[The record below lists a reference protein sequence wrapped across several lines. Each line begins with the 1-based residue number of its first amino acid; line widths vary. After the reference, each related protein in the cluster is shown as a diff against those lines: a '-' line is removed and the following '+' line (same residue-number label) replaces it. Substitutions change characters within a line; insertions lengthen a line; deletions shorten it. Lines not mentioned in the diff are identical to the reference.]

1 MRWLVLLLSLGAI
14 LAPQASSAATVSIRP
29 AADVG
34 LPFWCDWGYDWEE
47 RCYRDDGQRLPVGG
61 VDDKVWR
68 AAIRFPLGQIPPRAT
83 ITSARLRLV
92 HDGTCVAPQRLTVR
106 CTGASYYLDTHRILS
121 HNWYSEREP
130 VFDYR
135 VVSSAVLAD
144 SAATRAVY
152 FDLTALVRL
161 WHQGLAPNY
170 GLLAKLADG
179 QEDFEVSG
187 PAFPSSAFPATAQRP
202 QLVVGYTPATS

>member
-1 MRWLVLLLSLGAI
+1 MRWLVLLLSVGAL
-14 LAPQASSAATVSIRP
+14 LASQAASAATFSIRP

-34 LPFWCDWGYDWEE
+34 FPFWCDWGYDWDE

-92 HDGTCVAPQRLTVR
+92 HDGTCVAPRRLTVR
-106 CTGASYYLDTHRILS
+106 CAGASYYLDVHRILS
-121 HNWYSEREP
+121 HNWFSEREP

-135 VVSSAVLAD
+135 VVSSARVAD
-144 SAATRAVY
+144 SAAAGAIG

-161 WHQGLAPNY
+161 WHRGQTPNY
-170 GLLAKLADG
+170 GLLVKLADW

-187 PAFPSSAFPATAQRP
+187 PAFPSSAFPDSAQRP
-202 QLVVGYTPATS
+202 QLVVGYTPATG